1 MDIAEFLNIARQ
13 DAAIGSFLKKTAKKA
28 KKEHGRQPGSKSGAT
43 GTIDWD
49 PILIRLLWL
58 SLPWIRRGWKW
69 MTVKR
74 LELDDQLK
82 EKAVELGL
90 DPDLSAEATPLFLDY
105 LITSAKDDKLRAS
118 LLSILDRMEPGEI
131 R

>member
-1 MDIAEFLNIARQ
+1 
-13 DAAIGSFLKKTAKKA
+13 
-28 KKEHGRQPGSKSGAT
+28 
-43 GTIDWD
+43 
-49 PILIRLLWL
+49 
-58 SLPWIRRGWKW
+58 